1 MKCELFR
8 EQLGPYVED
17 SLDEER
23 RRWFRRHLRECA
35 ECRTL
40 ALAEDPSLI
49 FAVGEAAPADPARIE
64 ACVANVTAQIRQ
76 QRLARRLRSRS
87 RPWMAAAAAMIVVVS
102 AGLAW
107 QSIFGGAEH
116 APVSMAETPVEER
129 VAAPPTVEVDMPEED
144 VRVYQ
149 FANDDDDADTAVY
162 FIVNPALEL

>member
-1 MKCELFR
+1 MNCELFR
-8 EQLGPYVED
+8 EQLGSYLDE

-23 RRWFRRHLRECA
+23 RRWFRRHLHECA
-35 ECRTL
+35 ACRTR

-49 FAVGEAAPADPARIE
+49 FAVDEATPADSARIE
-64 ACVANVTAQIRQ
+64 SCVANVTAQIRQ
-76 QRLARRLRSRS
+76 DRLARRLRPRH
-87 RPWMAAAAAMIVVVS
+87 RPWLAAAAAMVVVVS

-107 QSIFGGAEH
+107 QSIFGDAEQP
-116 APVSMAETPVEER
+116 PVSMAETEVEER
-129 VAAPPTVEVDMPEED
+129 VATPPTVEVDMPEED